1 MYSLVLMSAL
11 ATVPETP
18 GFHGFF
24 CDLLAPWSMAGCQG
38 VSMAP
43 RYGCAG
49 GCAGRITAGS
59 CSGAAF
65 SMGCYG
71 TSYPTGCNGCQGEG
85 LIARLR
91 RFFDRGNCQ
100 GRFYSAGC
108 TGCYGSFSLGCLG
121 AAYPAGCYG
130 SVALACYGSPS
141 FLVTPTFGGGTS
153 CSGGFIPLAP
163 PPSFDTP
170 GGTSPLPS
178 VPPPTIPYA
187 PPETAPPP
195 GSARHLL
202 TPSELPAV
210 PTGSGAT
217 GQRGTVVIRLPA
229 DARLFAEN
237 RLLRQTGPERMF
249 VTPPLPTQRE
259 YTYRFHVEYDRQGE
273 TVSVSRLV
281 KVRPGETVQVI
292 FTDLTAHRS
301 SEGDLREGDARS
313 SDRLARG
320 AASSDRDSKQAPAP
334 SPQTTASPT
343 NTEKNGADGP
353 QPTPASASPSVPN
366 QRHTDTDPSD
376 AKAVSPPSSKLTS
389 NTTAH
394 FAQPEAVHF
403 ARPEAIGQSL
413 ASRQGHP
420 STASAMLIV
429 KLPAGA
435 TLYVNDQPLP
445 SSSQT
450 VRHFRTPPLPMG
462 QEYAYLLRVE
472 YIRNGQRESLT
483 QKIPFRA
490 GEQIELDLTS
500 GGP

>member
-24 CDLLAPWSMAGCQG
+24 RDLLARWSMGGCQG
-38 VSMAP
+38 MSMAP

-49 GCAGRITAGS
+49 GCGGQVTAGS

-71 TSYPTGCNGCQGEG
+71 AAYPSGYQGCQGEG

-91 RFFDRGNCQ
+91 RFLDRGNCQ
-100 GRFYSAGC
+100 GSAYLAAGSGC
-108 TGCYGSFSLGCLG
+108 FGSFRQGCLG

-195 GSARHLL
+195 GSARQFLS
-202 TPSELPAV
+202 PSELPAI
-210 PTGSGAT
+210 PATGSAVGPRA
-217 GQRGTVVIRLPA
+217 TVVIRLPA

-237 RLLRQTGPERMF
+237 RLLRQTGPERTF

-259 YTYRFHVEYDRQGE
+259 YTYRFRVEYDRQGE

-281 KVRPGETVQVI
+281 QVRPGETVQVI
-292 FTDLTAHRS
+292 FTDLTAHRNS
-301 SEGDLREGDARS
+301 DGGLREGDTRA

-320 AASSDRDSKQAPAP
+320 AKPSDRDSKQAPAP
-334 SPQTTASPT
+334 SQETPTAPT
-343 NTEKNGADGP
+343 SADKNRSGEP
-353 QPTPASASPSVPN
+353 QPTPASASPAVPHPG
-366 QRHTDTDPSD
+366 HTDPPNV
-376 AKAVSPPSSKLTS
+376 KAVSPPSGTPTS

-394 FAQPEAVHF
+394 FARPEAVSS

-413 ASRQGHP
+413 APPQGHRP
-420 STASAMLIV
+420 TASATLIV
-429 KLPAGA
+429 KLPPGA
-435 TLYVNDQPLP
+435 TLYVNDQLLP

-450 VRHFRTPPLPMG
+450 VRRFRTPPLPVG

-483 QKIPFRA
+483 QKVPFRA
-490 GEQIELDLTS
+490 GEQVELDLTS
-500 GGP
+500 SGP